1 MNELT
6 KIVDFEYEIYTA
18 PDGMYGSK
26 DSNEEWT
33 GLIGELINTKADLAL
48 ASLSVLPE
56 REIVVDFTIPY
67 YEPVGITILMK
78 KRKDVTSIFKFLQVM
93 KTQVWLGIVGC
104 YAITSVIMWIFDRW
118 SPYSY
123 QNNREAFEDE
133 DEQRYFSFKESFWQC
148 MTALTPQGGGEFVWP
163 AGLGHLVAL
172 RLHNSRLVH
181 SQLGCF
187 PYRGQVGVNHHEFG
201 CPYTAKRSYVR
212 YFCINSSIIH
222 LNLAMPRYLDPLQRW

>member
-1 MNELT
+1 MYEGYCVDLMNELT
-6 KIVDFEYEIYTA
+6 KIVDFEYEIYTV

-33 GLIGELINTKADLAL
+33 GLIGELVNTKADLAL

-56 REIVVDFTIPY
+56 RELVVDFTIPY

-148 MTALTPQGGGEFVWP
+148 MTALTPQGGGEAP
-163 AGLGHLVAL
+163 KSLSG
-172 RLHNSRLVH
+172 RLV
-181 SQLGCF
+181 SATWWL
-187 PYRGQVGVNHHEFG
+187 FG
-201 CPYTAKRSYVR
+201 FIIVASYTA
-212 YFCINSSIIH
+212 
-222 LNLAMPRYLDPLQRW
+222 NLGAFLTVARLESTITSLDALTQQRGVT